1 MPAVVTRSNPPA
13 VRAPTG
19 YTHAI
24 QISGEG
30 RRLVISG
37 QVGVALDGTV
47 PSTGEGQ
54 VTQAFANLRAVL
66 TANGMTVEN
75 IVKTTVFL
83 TDRGLL
89 STFRSARGAV
99 FGAILIAN
107 QEKTIVVKD
116 ASSDVDFSKSS
127 KGFYKFVTRKK
138 LRDELLHDGKL
149 VVEIAIEESTM
160 ERILRRTQLA
170 KDMDDWRHLP
180 HSDFI
185 IQIGDQQLNVLKVV
199 LSVRSKFFKSMFDS
213 ECAEVQNGVVR
224 ISISIRK

>member
-99 FGAILIAN
+99 FGDHAP
-107 QEKTIVVKD
+107 
-116 ASSDVDFSKSS
+116 ASTLL
-127 KGFYKFVTRKK
+127 FVAGLADPRF
-138 LRDELLHDGKL
+138 
-149 VVEIAIEESTM
+149 VVEIE
-160 ERILRRTQLA
+160 
-170 KDMDDWRHLP
+170 
-180 HSDFI
+180 
-185 IQIGDQQLNVLKVV
+185 
-199 LSVRSKFFKSMFDS
+199 
-213 ECAEVQNGVVR
+213 AEAVA
-224 ISISIRK
+224 